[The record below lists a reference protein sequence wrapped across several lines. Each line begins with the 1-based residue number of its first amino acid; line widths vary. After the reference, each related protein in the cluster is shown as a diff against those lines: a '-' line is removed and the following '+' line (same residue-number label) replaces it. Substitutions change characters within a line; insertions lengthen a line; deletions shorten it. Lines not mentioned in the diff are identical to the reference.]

1 MDAKTNPSGLSG
13 AALKALLSPPRPKL
27 TVRLR
32 NKFIA
37 GLVIL
42 VPMVITVNVLWWLFT
57 FVDGFAQPIFVA
69 LVGRPIPGIGFIITL
84 AIVFLAGVLF
94 SAGPLQKL
102 LHGLEGLVDTVPVV
116 GAVYG
121 TIKKVL
127 AGFGDPEQR
136 SAFQRFV
143 FARLPGRTTPGF
155 VTNTFTLR
163 RTDDTLYTLC
173 SVYIPTN
180 HLYVGDVVILPIEDV
195 IDTDLTVEDGVSII
209 HSAGASLPPSVV
221 EKLPPR

>member
-1 MDAKTNPSGLSG
+1 MDARTNPSGLSS

-163 RTDDTLYTLC
+163 RTDNTLYTLC

-180 HLYVGDVVILPIEDV
+180 HLYVGDVVILPVEDV
-195 IDTDLTVEDGVSII
+195 IDTDLTVEDGVSVIL
-209 HSAGASLPPSVV
+209 SAGASLPARVV

>member
-42 VPMVITVNVLWWLFT
+42 VPIVITVNVLWWLFT
-57 FVDGFAQPIFVA
+57 FVDGLAQPIFVRI
-69 LVGRPIPGIGFIITL
+69 VGRAIPGIGFIITL

-209 HSAGASLPPSVV
+209 LSAGASLPPRVV

>member
-1 MDAKTNPSGLSG
+1 MDAKSNPSGISNP
-13 AALKALLSPPRPKL
+13 ALKPFLPPPRPKL
-27 TVRLR
+27 TVALR

-42 VPMVITVNVLWWLFT
+42 VPIVITVKVLLVLFT
-57 FVDGFAQPIFVA
+57 YVDGLAQPLFVG
-69 LVGRPIPGIGFIITL
+69 LVGRHIPGIGFVITI
-84 AIVFLAGVLF
+84 AIVFLSGVLF
-94 SAGPLQKL
+94 SAGPLQRL
-102 LHGLEGLVDTVPVV
+102 LHGLEDLVDTVPVV

-121 TIKKVL
+121 TIRKVL
-127 AGFGDPEQR
+127 AGFGDPESR

-163 RTDDTLYTLC
+163 RSDDSVFTLC

-180 HLYVGDVVILPIEDV
+180 HLYVGDVVILPAEDV
-195 IDTDLTVEDGVSII
+195 IDTDLTVEDGVSVIL
-209 HSAGASLPPSVV
+209 SAGASLPGVVV
-221 EKLPPR
+221 EKLPRR

>member
-1 MDAKTNPSGLSG
+1 MDVKTSASGLSNP
-13 AALKALLSPPRPKL
+13 ALKALLPPPRPKL

-42 VPMVITVNVLWWLFT
+42 VPIVITVNVLWWLFQ
-57 FVDGFAQPIFVA
+57 FVDGLAQPIFVA
-69 LVGRPIPGIGFIITL
+69 ILHRPIPGIGFIITI

-94 SAGPLQKL
+94 SAGPLQRL
-102 LHGLEGLVDTVPVV
+102 LHALEELVDTVPVV

-127 AGFGDPEQR
+127 GGFGDPEQQ

-163 RTDDTLYTLC
+163 RLDDTVYTLC

-180 HLYVGDVVILPIEDV
+180 HLYVGDVVILPADDV
-195 IDTDLTVEDGVSII
+195 IDTDLTVEDGVSVIL
-209 HSAGASLPPSVV
+209 SAGSSIPDRVV
-221 EKLPPR
+221 EKPPPR

>member
-13 AALKALLSPPRPKL
+13 AALKALLPPTRPTL

-42 VPMVITVNVLWWLFT
+42 VPIVITVNVLWWLFT
-57 FVDGFAQPIFVA
+57 FVDGFAQPIFVRI
-69 LVGRPIPGIGFIITL
+69 VGRAIPGTGFIITI

-180 HLYVGDVVILPIEDV
+180 HLYVGDVVILPVEDV
-195 IDTDLTVEDGVSII
+195 IDTDLTVEDGVSVIL
-209 HSAGASLPPSVV
+209 SAGASLPDRVV

>member
-1 MDAKTNPSGLSG
+1 MDAKTNSSGLSS
-13 AALKALLSPPRPKL
+13 AALKALLSPSRPKL

-42 VPMVITVNVLWWLFT
+42 VPIVITVNVLWWLFT
-57 FVDGFAQPIFVA
+57 FVDGFAQPIFVRI
-69 LVGRPIPGIGFIITL
+69 VGRAIPGIGFIITI

-143 FARLPGRTTPGF
+143 LARLPGRTNPGF

-163 RTDDTLYTLC
+163 RTDNTMYSLC
-173 SVYIPTN
+173 SVYVPTER
-180 HLYVGDVVILPIEDV
+180 LYVGDVVILAGEDV
-195 IDTDLTVEDGVSII
+195 IGTELTVEGGVSVIL
-209 HSAGASLPPSVV
+209 SAGASLPDLVI
-221 EKLPPR
+221 EKPPPR

>member
-1 MDAKTNPSGLSG
+1 MDVKTNPSGISNP
-13 AALKALLSPPRPKL
+13 AMKAILPPPRPTL
-27 TVRLR
+27 AVALR
-32 NKFIA
+32 NRFIA

-42 VPMVITVNVLWWLFT
+42 VPIVITVNVLWWTFL
-57 FVDGFAQPIFVA
+57 FVDGLAQPIFVA
-69 LVGRPIPGIGFIITL
+69 LVGRPIPGIGFVITIAII
-84 AIVFLAGVLF
+84 FLAGVLF
-94 SAGPLQKL
+94 SAGPLQRL

-163 RTDDTLYTLC
+163 RLDNTVYTLC
-173 SVYIPTN
+173 AVYVPTN

-209 HSAGASLPPSVV
+209 LSAGASVPDRVV
-221 EKLPPR
+221 EKSPPR

>member
-13 AALKALLSPPRPKL
+13 AALKALLSPSRPKL

-42 VPMVITVNVLWWLFT
+42 IPIVITVNVLWWLFT

-69 LVGRPIPGIGFIITL
+69 LVGRPIPGIGFVITI

-163 RTDDTLYTLC
+163 RTDNTLYTLC

-180 HLYVGDVVILPIEDV
+180 HLYVGDVVILPVEDV

-209 HSAGASLPPSVV
+209 LSAGASLPPRVV

>member
-1 MDAKTNPSGLSG
+1 MDVKTNPSGLSG
-13 AALKALLSPPRPKL
+13 AALKALLTPPRPTL

-42 VPMVITVNVLWWLFT
+42 VPIVITVNVLWWLFT

-69 LVGRPIPGIGFIITL
+69 LMGRPIPGIGFIITL

-127 AGFGDPEQR
+127 AGVGGPGQR
-136 SAFQRFV
+136 SAVRRFV

-163 RTDDTLYTLC
+163 RTDNTLYTLC
-173 SVYIPTN
+173 SAYIPTH
-180 HLYVGDVVILPIEDV
+180 HLYVGDVVILPVRTGTATDLYDEDV
-195 IDTDLTVEDGVSII
+195 VEGIL
-209 HSAGASLPPSVV
+209 SAAA
-221 EKLPPR
+221 

>member
-1 MDAKTNPSGLSG
+1 MDAKTNPSGLSNP
-13 AALKALLSPPRPKL
+13 ALKAVLSPPRPTL

-42 VPMVITVNVLWWLFT
+42 VPIVITVNVLLWLFK
-57 FVDGFAQPIFVA
+57 FVDELAQPIFVA
-69 LVGRPIPGIGFIITL
+69 LVGRLIPGIGFIITI

-94 SAGPLQKL
+94 SAGPLQRL

-116 GAVYG
+116 GAVYW

-163 RTDDTLYTLC
+163 RTDNTLYTLC

-180 HLYVGDVVILPIEDV
+180 HLYVGDVVILPVEDV
-195 IDTDLTVEDGVSII
+195 IDTDLTVEDGVSVIL
-209 HSAGASLPPSVV
+209 SAGASLPARVV
-221 EKLPPR
+221 ERLPPR

>member
-1 MDAKTNPSGLSG
+1 MDAKTNPSGLSNP
-13 AALKALLSPPRPKL
+13 ALKAVLSPPRPTL

-42 VPMVITVNVLWWLFT
+42 VPIVITVNVLLWLFK
-57 FVDGFAQPIFVA
+57 FVDGLAQPNFVA

-94 SAGPLQKL
+94 SAGPLQRL

-121 TIKKVL
+121 AIREV
-127 AGFGDPEQR
+127 
-136 SAFQRFV
+136 V
-143 FARLPGRTTPGF
+143 
-155 VTNTFTLR
+155 
-163 RTDDTLYTLC
+163 
-173 SVYIPTN
+173 
-180 HLYVGDVVILPIEDV
+180 VGCGGGE
-195 IDTDLTVEDGVSII
+195 
-209 HSAGASLPPSVV
+209 
-221 EKLPPR
+221 R

>member
-1 MDAKTNPSGLSG
+1 MDAKTNPSGVTSP
-13 AALKALLSPPRPKL
+13 ALKALLPSPRPNL

-42 VPMVITVNVLWWLFT
+42 VPIVITVNVLWWLFQ
-57 FVDGFAQPIFVA
+57 FVDGLAQPIFVA
-69 LVGRPIPGIGFIITL
+69 LVGRPIPRIGFMITI

-94 SAGPLQKL
+94 SAGPLQRL

-163 RTDDTLYTLC
+163 RTDNTLYALC

-180 HLYVGDVVILPIEDV
+180 HLYVGDVVILPVEDV
-195 IDTDLTVEDGVSII
+195 IDTDLTVEDGVSVIL
-209 HSAGASLPPSVV
+209 SAGASLPYLVV
-221 EKLPPR
+221 EKPPRR

>member
-1 MDAKTNPSGLSG
+1 MDAKTSPSGLSNP
-13 AALKALLSPPRPKL
+13 ALKALLPPPRPTL

-37 GLVIL
+37 GLLIL
-42 VPMVITVNVLWWLFT
+42 VPIVITVNVLWWLFT
-57 FVDGFAQPIFVA
+57 FVDGLAQPIFVA
-69 LVGRPIPGIGFIITL
+69 LVGRPIPGIGFIITI

-94 SAGPLQKL
+94 SAGPLQRL
-102 LHGLEGLVDTVPVV
+102 LHGLEELVDTVPVV
-116 GAVYG
+116 GSVYG

-163 RTDDTLYTLC
+163 RTDDTPYRLC

-180 HLYVGDVVILPIEDV
+180 HLYVGDVVILPVEDV
-195 IDTDLTVEDGVSII
+195 IDTDLTVEDGVSVIL
-209 HSAGASLPPSVV
+209 SAGASLPDLVV
-221 EKLPPR
+221 EKPPPR

>member
-1 MDAKTNPSGLSG
+1 MDAKTNPSGLSNP
-13 AALKALLSPPRPKL
+13 ALKALLQPSRPTL

-42 VPMVITVNVLWWLFT
+42 VPIVITVNVLLWLFK
-57 FVDGFAQPIFVA
+57 FVDGLAQPIFVTV
-69 LVGRPIPGIGFIITL
+69 VGRPIPGIGFIITI

-94 SAGPLQKL
+94 SAGPLQRL
-102 LHGLEGLVDTVPVV
+102 LHGLEELVDTVPVV

-136 SAFQRFV
+136 SGFQRFV

-163 RTDDTLYTLC
+163 RTDNTLYTLC

-180 HLYVGDVVILPIEDV
+180 HLYVGDVVILPVEDV
-195 IDTDLTVEDGVSII
+195 IDTDLTVEDGVSVIL
-209 HSAGASLPPSVV
+209 SAGASLPARVV
-221 EKLPPR
+221 EKQPPR

>member
-1 MDAKTNPSGLSG
+1 MKGRPS
-13 AALKALLSPPRPKL
+13 L
-27 TVRLR
+27 TVTLR

-42 VPMVITVNVLWWLFT
+42 VPILITVNVLWWLFK
-57 FVDGFAQPIFVA
+57 FVDGLAQPLFVA
-69 LVGRPIPGIGFIITL
+69 LVGRPIPGIGFVITI

-94 SAGPLQKL
+94 SAGPLQRL
-102 LHGLEGLVDTVPVV
+102 LHGLEELVDTVPVV

-127 AGFGDPEQR
+127 AGFGDPESR

-163 RTDDTLYTLC
+163 RSDDSAFTLC

-180 HLYVGDVVILPIEDV
+180 HLYVGDVVILPAEDV
-195 IDTDLTVEDGVSII
+195 IDTDLTVEDGVSVIL
-209 HSAGASLPPSVV
+209 SAGASLPDVVV
-221 EKLPPR
+221 EKIRRR

>member
-1 MDAKTNPSGLSG
+1 MDAKTNPSGLSNP
-13 AALKALLSPPRPKL
+13 ALKALLTPPRPTL

-42 VPMVITVNVLWWLFT
+42 VPIVITVNVLWWLFT
-57 FVDGFAQPIFVA
+57 FVDGLAQPIFVA
-69 LVGRPIPGIGFIITL
+69 LMGRPVPGIGFIITL

-136 SAFQRFV
+136 SGFQRFV

-163 RTDDTLYTLC
+163 RTDNTLYTLC

-195 IDTDLTVEDGVSII
+195 IDTDLTVEDGVSVIL
-209 HSAGASLPPSVV
+209 SAGASLPPRVV

>member
-1 MDAKTNPSGLSG
+1 MDAKTNPGGLSNP
-13 AALKALLSPPRPKL
+13 ALKALLPPPRPTL

-42 VPMVITVNVLWWLFT
+42 VPIVITVNVLWWLFT
-57 FVDGFAQPIFVA
+57 FVDGFAQPIFVRI
-69 LVGRPIPGIGFIITL
+69 VGRAIPGIGFIITI

-163 RTDDTLYTLC
+163 RTDNTLYTLC

-180 HLYVGDVVILPIEDV
+180 HLYVGDVVILPVEDV

-209 HSAGASLPPSVV
+209 LSAGASLPPRVV

>member
-1 MDAKTNPSGLSG
+1 MDVKTNPGGLSS
-13 AALKALLSPPRPKL
+13 AALKALLPPPRPTL
-27 TVRLR
+27 AVTLR

-42 VPMVITVNVLWWLFT
+42 VPIVITVNVLWWLFR
-57 FVDGFAQPIFVA
+57 FVDGLAQPIFVA
-69 LVGRPIPGIGFIITL
+69 SLGRPIPGIGFIITI

-94 SAGPLQKL
+94 SAGPLQRL
-102 LHGLEGLVDTVPVV
+102 LHGLEELVDTVPVV

-163 RTDDTLYTLC
+163 RTDNTVYTLC

-180 HLYVGDVVILPIEDV
+180 HLYVGDVVILPVEDV
-195 IDTDLTVEDGVSII
+195 IDTDLSVEDGVSVIL
-209 HSAGASLPPSVV
+209 SAGASIPDRVV
-221 EKLPPR
+221 EKPPPR